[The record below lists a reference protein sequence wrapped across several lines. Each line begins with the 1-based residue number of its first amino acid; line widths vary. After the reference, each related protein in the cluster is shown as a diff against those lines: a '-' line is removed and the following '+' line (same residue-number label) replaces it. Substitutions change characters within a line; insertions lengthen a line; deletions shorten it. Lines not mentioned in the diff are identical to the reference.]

1 MPPYYRGIL
10 AGWLVL
16 LAVVTPGCKEDSPIE
31 PSPPPCTYTLS
42 TSSLTFGAAG
52 GSGSVTVSTDASC
65 TWTASAESNWLS
77 ISSGASGTG
86 AGVVSVSAALNP
98 ATSARTG
105 ALRIA
110 GQSVSASQEGQ
121 QLPACTY
128 EIAPASAPF
137 GKEGGTGSFA
147 VSTPS
152 HCQWTAASSAAWL
165 VVTAGAQG
173 TGNGT
178 VNYSVSRN
186 SDTTDR
192 GGAIAVA
199 DRVFSV
205 TQPGDI
211 DACQYSVAPVEFSPC
226 MSFPGQLMSTIT
238 TQPGCPWTASPDVSW
253 ITLTNGQSGSG
264 SGAISFNVLDNWDPP
279 RLGIV
284 MVRWPTPTQGQNLR
298 ISQAGCYYAVSNDAF
313 SFTSAGGTAT
323 FDVLQISE
331 PNTCGGPLQNACLW
345 TAQSDASWITVTTS
359 MPRRGDER
367 VSFSVAP
374 NGGAARTGTI
384 VVRDKVVRITQAG
397 G

>member
-1 MPPYYRGIL
+1 MPLCSRGLL

-16 LAVVTPGCKEDSPIE
+16 FAVVTAGCEKDSPTE

-52 GSGSVTVSTDASC
+52 GSGSVTVSTETSC
-65 TWTASAESNWLS
+65 SWTASAESNWLS
-77 ISSGASGTG
+77 ISSGANGTG
-86 AGVVSVSAALNP
+86 AGVVNVSAALNP

-121 QLPACTY
+121 PLPECTY
-128 EIAPASAPF
+128 EISPVSAPV
-137 GKEGGTGSFA
+137 GKEGGTGNFA
-147 VSTPS
+147 VNTPS
-152 HCQWTAASSAAWL
+152 HCPWSAASSASWL

-178 VNYSVSRN
+178 VNYSVGRN
-186 SDTTDR
+186 TDTTDR
-192 GGAIAVA
+192 SAEIAVA

-226 MSFPGQLMSTIT
+226 MSVSGLLMSTIT

-253 ITLTNGQSGSG
+253 ISLTNGQSGSG
-264 SGAISFNVLDNWDPP
+264 SGAISFDVSDNWDPP
-279 RLGIV
+279 RLGILK
-284 MVRWPTPTQGQNLR
+284 VRWPTPTQGQNLR
-298 ISQAGCYYAVSNDAF
+298 ISQAGCYYAVSNATF
-313 SFTSAGGTAT
+313 SFTSAGGSAT
-323 FDVLQISE
+323 FDVIQQSE

-345 TAQSDASWITVTTS
+345 TAQSDAPWITVTTS

-374 NGGAARTGTI
+374 NGGASRTGTI